1 LHINTCSANGVAQ
14 EGEQTKIMMNKA
26 WIAAGVF
33 ALALSTLPAMGAFAS
48 TRPLQSPLQAE
59 NPPAATAEPAR
70 RTITVVGIGR
80 ASATPDIARVT
91 VGVDVVNASLS
102 RALTEVNTK
111 TSAVI
116 AQLKKQGI
124 EDKDIRTVDFNVF
137 PQQAYGP
144 NGPGPIT
151 GYRVSNSVR
160 VTIRELDKAGA
171 ILEQAV
177 NAGAN
182 TVQGLTFTIE
192 DARPVETEAR
202 VSAIQD
208 ARFKADALAQEA
220 GATVGQVVNIS
231 EVTMGGPIPLNQPAA
246 MDGRG
251 GGGVDIAPGMQDVSI
266 QVQVTYELQ

>member
-1 LHINTCSANGVAQ
+1 M
-14 EGEQTKIMMNKA
+14 KNKA
-26 WIAAGVF
+26 LIAGVF
-33 ALALSTLPAMGAFAS
+33 ALALAALPVMGAVAN
-48 TRPLQSPLQAE
+48 TRPLASPLQAGD
-59 NPPAATAEPAR
+59 PPATAEPLR

-102 RALTEVNTK
+102 KALTEVNTK

-160 VTIRELDKAGA
+160 VTIRDLDKAGS

-182 TVQGLTFTIE
+182 TVQGLTFTI
-192 DARPVETEAR
+192 DDPKPVETEAR

-220 GATVGQVVNIS
+220 GATVGQVINIS
-231 EVTMGGPIPLNQPAA
+231 EVQMGGPFPLNQPAA
-246 MDGRG
+246 MSAQGG
-251 GGGVDIAPGMQDVSI
+251 GGGVEIAPGMQDVSV

>member
-1 LHINTCSANGVAQ
+1 
-14 EGEQTKIMMNKA
+14 MMNKA
-26 WIAAGVF
+26 LIAAGVC
-33 ALALSTLPAMGAFAS
+33 ALALTSLPVMGAFAN
-48 TRPLQSPLQAE
+48 TRPLASPLQAE
-59 NPPAATAEPAR
+59 NPPATPEPNR
-70 RTITVVGIGR
+70 RSITVVGVGR

-91 VGVDVVNASLS
+91 VGVDVVNPSLS
-102 RALTEVNTK
+102 KALTEVNRK
-111 TSAVI
+111 TSSVI
-116 AQLKKQGI
+116 AQLKEQGI

-137 PQQAYGP
+137 PQQSYGP

-160 VTIRELDKAGA
+160 VTIRDLDKAGD

-192 DARPVETEAR
+192 DPKPVETEAR

-220 GATVGQVVNIS
+220 GATVGQVINIS
-231 EVTMGGPIPLNQPAA
+231 EVQVGGAIPLNQPAA

-251 GGGVDIAPGMQDVSI
+251 GGGGVEIAPGMQDVSV
-266 QVQVTYELQ
+266 QVQVTYDLQ

>member
-1 LHINTCSANGVAQ
+1 
-14 EGEQTKIMMNKA
+14 MNRSL
-26 WIAAGVF
+26 IAAGACVL
-33 ALALSTLPAMGAFAS
+33 ALAALPLAGAMAN
-48 TRPLQSPLQAE
+48 TRPLVSPLQAE
-59 NPPAATAEPAR
+59 NPPATAEPLR

-102 RALTEVNTK
+102 KALTEVNTK

-124 EDKDIRTVDFNVF
+124 EDKDVRTVDFNVF

-160 VTIRELDKAGA
+160 VTIRDLDKAGS

-182 TVQGLTFTIE
+182 TVQGLTFTID
-192 DARPVETEAR
+192 DAKPVETEAR

-220 GATVGQVVNIS
+220 GATVGQVINIS
-231 EVTMGGPIPLNQPAA
+231 EVQTGGPIMLNQPAA
-246 MDGRG
+246 MSAQGG
-251 GGGVDIAPGMQDVSI
+251 GGGVEIAPGMQDVSV

>member
-1 LHINTCSANGVAQ
+1 
-14 EGEQTKIMMNKA
+14 MMNKA
-26 WIAAGVF
+26 MIAAGVC
-33 ALALSTLPAMGAFAS
+33 ALALASLPMVGAVAS

-59 NPPAATAEPAR
+59 NPPATAEPAR
-70 RTITVVGIGR
+70 RTITVVGVGR
-80 ASATPDIARVT
+80 SSATPDIVRVT
-91 VGVDVVNASLS
+91 MGVDVVNASLS
-102 RALTEVNTK
+102 KALTEVNNK

-116 AQLKKQGI
+116 AKLKEEGI
-124 EDKDIRTVDFNVF
+124 DAKDIRTVDFNIF

-160 VTIRELDKAGA
+160 VTIRELDKAGT
-171 ILEQAV
+171 IMEQAV

-192 DARPVETEAR
+192 DPKPVETEAR

-220 GATVGQVVNIS
+220 GATVGQVINIS
-231 EVTMGGPIPLNQPAA
+231 EVQTGGPIPINQPAA
-246 MDGRG
+246 MEGRGG
-251 GGGVDIAPGMQDVSI
+251 GGGVDIAPGMQDVTV
-266 QVQVTYELQ
+266 QVMVTYELQ

>member
-1 LHINTCSANGVAQ
+1 M
-14 EGEQTKIMMNKA
+14 KNKA
-26 WIAAGVF
+26 LIVAGVC
-33 ALALSTLPAMGAFAS
+33 ALALAGLPLMGAFAN
-48 TRPLQSPLQAE
+48 TRPLASPLQAE
-59 NPPAATAEPAR
+59 TPPATSQAPR
-70 RTITVVGIGR
+70 RTITVVGEGR
-80 ASATPDIARVT
+80 ASATPDIVRVT

-102 RALTEVNTK
+102 KALTEVNTK

-116 AQLKKQGI
+116 AALKKEGI
-124 EDKDIRTVDFNVF
+124 DAKDIRTLDFNIY

-160 VTIRELDKAGA
+160 VTIRTLDKAGA
-171 ILEQAV
+171 LLEQAV

-192 DARPVETEAR
+192 DPKPVETEAR

-220 GATVGQVVNIS
+220 GATVGQVINITEAVS
-231 EVTMGGPIPLNQPAA
+231 GGPVPLNQPAA
-246 MDGRG
+246 MTAQGG
-251 GGGVDIAPGMQDVSI
+251 GGGVEIAPGMQDVSV